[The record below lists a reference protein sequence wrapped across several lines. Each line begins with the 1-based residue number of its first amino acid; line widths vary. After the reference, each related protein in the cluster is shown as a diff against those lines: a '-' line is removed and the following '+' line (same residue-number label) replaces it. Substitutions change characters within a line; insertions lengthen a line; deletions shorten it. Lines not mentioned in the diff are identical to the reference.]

1 MNLSKFKNAKLQVV
15 EIFNS
20 ISGEGTSAGEIV
32 TFVRVEGCNLRC
44 SYCDT
49 RYSYQGDNY
58 ELMTPAEILE
68 KLKSFGTDKI
78 ICTGGEP
85 LVEETAKRY
94 LPIFLA
100 AHGYQVR
107 IESNGSWP
115 VYSQSEIEKFSQGC
129 ELELYYT
136 LDVKCP
142 SSEMAQFNYFANFAK
157 LKNGDELKFV
167 VSNQRDLDYALRVID
182 KHKESLNQEGIVINF
197 SPAFSRIEP
206 EEIVNFL
213 QKNQAYF
220 KENNLEV
227 RLSMQLHKVIWDPE
241 EKGV

>member
-1 MNLSKFKNAKLQVV
+1 MKLSEFKKSQLQVV

-20 ISGEGTSAGEIV
+20 ISGEGVSAGEVV

-49 RYSYQGDNY
+49 KYSYQGDNY
-58 ELMTPAEILE
+58 DLMTPAEISE
-68 KLKSFGTDKI
+68 KLKSFGTDKV

-85 LVEETAKRY
+85 LVEDTAKRY
-94 LPIFLA
+94 LPLFLA
-100 AHGYQVR
+100 GQGYQVR

-115 VYSQSEIEKFSQGC
+115 IYNQSEIEKFNSDQKI
-129 ELELYYT
+129 EVDYT

-142 SSEMAQFNYFANFAK
+142 SSEMAQFNYFANFAN
-157 LKNGDELKFV
+157 LKRGDELKFV

-182 KHKESLNQEGIVINF
+182 KHKDNLAKEGIVLNF

-206 EEIVNFL
+206 EEIVEFL
-213 QKNQAYF
+213 QKNQSYF
-220 KENNLEV
+220 KEHNLKA

>member
-1 MNLSKFKNAKLQVV
+1 MKLSEFKNTKLKVV
-15 EIFNS
+15 EVFNS
-20 ISGEGTSAGEIV
+20 ISGEGISTGEIV

-58 ELMTPAEILE
+58 ELLTLAEILE
-68 KLKSFGTDKI
+68 KLESFGTDKV

-94 LPIFLA
+94 LPLFLA
-100 AHGYQVR
+100 AKGYEVR
-107 IESNGSWP
+107 VESNGSWP
-115 VYSQSEIEKFSQGC
+115 VYNKEEIEAYSEGQK
-129 ELELYYT
+129 LELYYT

-142 SSEMAQFNYFANFAK
+142 SSGMAQSNYFSNFAK
-157 LKNGDELKFV
+157 LKSGDELKFV
-167 VSNQRDLDYALRVID
+167 VSNDRDLDYALRVID
-182 KHKESLNQEGIVINF
+182 KHKKSLAREGIVINF

-206 EEIVNFL
+206 EEIVEFL
-213 QKNQAYF
+213 QEHQSYF

-227 RLSMQLHKVIWDPE
+227 RLSMQLHKLIWDPD

>member
-1 MNLSKFKNAKLQVV
+1 MNLSEFENSQLQVV

-20 ISGEGTSAGEIV
+20 ISGEGVSSGEIV

-49 RYSYQGDNY
+49 KYSYQGDNY
-58 ELMTPAEILE
+58 ELMTPVEILE
-68 KLKSFGTDKI
+68 ELKSFGTDKI

-94 LPIFLA
+94 LPLFLA
-100 AHGYQVR
+100 VHGYQVR

-115 VYSQSEIEKFSQGC
+115 IYNQAEIEKFSQGE

-142 SSEMAQFNYFANFAK
+142 SSEMAQSNYFANFAK
-157 LKNGDELKFV
+157 LKSGDELKFV
-167 VSNQRDLDYALRVID
+167 VSNRRDLDYALRVID
-182 KHKESLNQEGIVINF
+182 NHQKSLSQEGIVINF
-197 SPAFSRIEP
+197 SPAFSQIEA
-206 EEIVNFL
+206 EEVVAFL
-213 QKNQAYF
+213 QENQAYF

>member
-1 MNLSKFKNAKLQVV
+1 MNLSEFKDTQLQVV

-20 ISGEGTSAGEIV
+20 ISGEGISTGEIV

-58 ELMTPAEILE
+58 ELLTPSEILE
-68 KLKSFGTDKI
+68 KVESFGTDKI

-85 LVEETAKRY
+85 LVEGTAKRY
-94 LPIFLA
+94 LPLFLA
-100 AHGYQVR
+100 AQGYQVR
-107 IESNGSWP
+107 VESNGSWP
-115 VYSQSEIEKFSQGC
+115 IYKKGEIEKFATGQGID
-129 ELELYYT
+129 LSYT

-142 SSEMAQFNYFANFAK
+142 SSGMAQSNYFANFAK
-157 LKNGDELKFV
+157 LKAGDELKFV
-167 VSNQRDLDYALRVID
+167 VSNQRDLDYSLRVIN
-182 KHKESLNQEGIVINF
+182 KHKDSLSREGIVINF
-197 SPAFSRIEP
+197 SPAFSKIEP
-206 EEIVNFL
+206 EEIVEFL
-213 QKNQAYF
+213 QEHQSYF
-220 KENNLEV
+220 KENNLET